1 MYHMTSTSK
10 TTTANGYN
18 EAYKLKRVNSLRLNR
33 FTYSGG
39 FDEINATSEDR
50 LFIVEKGTGFV
61 TTLGKTHEL
70 HKGSVL
76 EVPKSQSV
84 SLSSAQIIFYV
95 VSAPTGQ
102 ITLSS
107 FTYSGGFQPIETSN
121 QDRLL
126 IVESGTGFVQ
136 IGSKTL
142 EIKENSVLEIPSGE
156 TISLSSANITFHVAT
171 STL

>member
-10 TTTANGYN
+10 TPTANGYN
-18 EAYKLKRVNSLRLNR
+18 EAYKLKGLSSLRLNR

-39 FDEINATSEDR
+39 FDEIHATGEDR

-70 HKGSVL
+70 HMGSVL

-95 VSAPTGQ
+95 VSAPSGQ

-107 FTYSGGFQPIETSN
+107 FSYSGGFQNIETST
-121 QDRLL
+121 QDRLF
-126 IVESGTGFVQ
+126 IVENGTGFVQ

-142 EIKENSVLEIPSGE
+142 EIKESSVLEIPAGE
-156 TISLSSANITFHVAT
+156 TISLSSASISFHVAT
-171 STL
+171 ATS